1 MDIGFMLLSLF
12 LGFLFGCGFAD
23 LVGNYNTKYDI
34 PPLSQPSPS
43 LNGWENPPVGSGT
56 TLIEGKTVVEVLRK
70 QIKMLEIQNAK
81 LERECG
87 ELKNKL
93 QSNRYADLAM
103 LLDRISFD
111 LYVGDNTLIDDKHR
125 VVIEESKVFEVWGG
139 DKPPSAVR
147 EYCINEDYLLNTQ
160 DRELLNEAI
169 TDFRGELQH
178 YLSRDS

>member
-70 QIKMLEIQNAK
+70 QMKMLEIQNAK

-103 LLDRISFD
+103 LFKRLSFTTRIK
-111 LYVGDNTLIDDKHR
+111 GNTLVDDYGK
-125 VVIEESKVFEVWGG
+125 VVIEESKSIEVWGV
-139 DKPPSAVR
+139 DKCYTVW
-147 EYCINEDYLLNTQ
+147 EYHINENYKLNTK
-160 DRELLNEAI
+160 DRELLNEAV
-169 TDFRGELQH
+169 TDFRSELQH
-178 YLSRDS
+178 FIVRDS

>member
-1 MDIGFMLLSLF
+1 MDIGFMLLFIF

-23 LVGNYNTKYDI
+23 LVEDYNTKYDV

-56 TLIEGKTVVEVLRK
+56 TLIEDKTAVEVLRK
-70 QIKMLEIQNAK
+70 QMKMLEIQNAK

-103 LLDRISFD
+103 LFKRLSFTTRIK
-111 LYVGDNTLIDDKHR
+111 GNTLVDDYGK
-125 VVIEESKVFEVWGG
+125 VVIEASKLIEVWGA
-139 DKPPSAVR
+139 DKCHTVW
-147 EYCINEDYLLNTQ
+147 EYHINENYKLNTK
-160 DRELLNEAI
+160 DRELLNEAV
-169 TDFRGELQH
+169 TDFSSELQH
-178 YLSRDS
+178 FIVRD